1 MIGTVQLIL
10 GHFPFLSLCG
20 NWPCI
25 IDIFSCQFP
34 VKLLSTFGTDSSTKC
49 TVPRIIFI
57 LNCTLDAKPFKLLP
71 CTCGR
76 AMAFAKFQLNP
87 DVLEISESFL
97 KHHTVFPLPLVVS
110 NIYDKATI
118 TQRQD
123 FHLVV

>member
-20 NWPCI
+20 KWPCI
-25 IDIFSCQFP
+25 IDIFSCPVP
-34 VKLLSTFGTDSSTKC
+34 VKLLSTFGTG
-49 TVPRIIFI
+49 PRIIFI
-57 LNCTLDAKPFKLLP
+57 LNCTLDAKPFKLLR

-76 AMAFAKFQLNP
+76 AMAFVKFQPKSYP

-97 KHHTVFPLPLVVS
+97 KHDTVFPLPLVVS

-118 TQRQD
+118 TQRQH